1 MLFASNVFLFLFLP
15 FTIVTYY
22 LINPKYR
29 NIFLL
34 VASVGFYAWGEPKF
48 VFIMITSIIFNYIMA
63 IMISKA
69 ANKEPFLSSINGLNK
84 SFERKSSLHKK
95 SQKGKNLSTN
105 SKPLICTILLV
116 MDVIVNLG
124 ILFVYKYL
132 DFFITNINLLGFDF
146 PLKEIVL
153 PIGISFFTF
162 QAISYVVDVYRQTV
176 VVQKSLINVAL
187 YISFFPQLMAGPIV
201 RYQTI
206 SDQIEGRKETFDEF
220 GEGVR
225 RFIIGFSK
233 KMLIANQMA
242 LVADKAFSL
251 PDSERSMI
259 YAWIG
264 AIAYSLQILFDFSGY
279 SEMAIGLGK
288 MFGFRFLEN
297 FDYPYISKSVSEFWR
312 RWHISLGQWF
322 RDYVY
327 FPLGGSRVK
336 KHSRLII
343 NLLVVWSLTGLWHG
357 ASWNFVIWGL
367 LYFVILAFEKTSG
380 YPQKFAKPSAKIL
393 YRIFTLLCVMFGWVV
408 FRAPD
413 AAAAAKYILSMLH
426 LNGNAFFCDNVIVS
440 MREYWFFFLAG
451 ILCSTT
457 IFQSIKNKIEKQES
471 KGFQFA
477 AQTISVFG
485 LIFLTIWSVSY
496 IILGAHNPFIYFNF

>member
-1 MLFASNVFLFLFLP
+1 MLFASNIFLFLFLP
-15 FTIVTYY
+15 LTIVTYY

-29 NIFLL
+29 NVFLL
-34 VASVGFYAWGEPKF
+34 IASLGFYAWGEPKF
-48 VFIMITSIIFNYIMA
+48 VFIMITSILFNYMMA

-69 ANKEPFLSSINGLNK
+69 ATKEPFFSIDIWFGK
-84 SFERKSSLHKK
+84 SFSRKSSLHKK
-95 SQKGKNLSTN
+95 VQKGKNRSIN
-105 SKPLICTILLV
+105 CKPRICTILLV
-116 MDVIVNLG
+116 IDVIVNLG
-124 ILFVYKYL
+124 ILFIYKYL
-132 DFFITNINLLGFDF
+132 DFFITNNLLGFDF

-176 VVQKSLINVAL
+176 AVQKNIINVAL

-251 PDSERSMI
+251 PDAERSML

-297 FDYPYISKSVSEFWR
+297 FDFPYMSKSVSEFWR

-336 KHSRLII
+336 KHRRLIF
-343 NLLVVWSLTGLWHG
+343 NLLVVWGLTGLWHG

-380 YPQKFAKPSAKIL
+380 YPEKFSKPLAKIL
-393 YRIFTLLCVMFGWVV
+393 YRIFTLLCVILGWVI
-408 FRAPD
+408 FRSPD
-413 AAAAAKYILSMLH
+413 LAAAAKYILSMFH
-426 LNGNAFFCDNVIVS
+426 LRGNTFFCDNVIVS
-440 MREYWFFFLAG
+440 IREYWLFFLAG
-451 ILCSTT
+451 LLCSTT
-457 IFQSIKNKIEKQES
+457 IFQSIKKKIAEKES
-471 KGFQFA
+471 KVLQFA

-485 LIFLTIWSVSY
+485 LMFLTIWSVSY